1 MNALVMRIP
10 PNEAGRDFIIGDLHG
25 CYGLLLAEMEK
36 KNFDKTKDRL
46 FSVGDLV
53 DRGPD
58 SVKCMQLIYE
68 PWFFAVQGN
77 HERMMFSALLGVYSR
92 EHSPQDFYYNG
103 GDWANFTDEGI
114 DFLKVV
120 ANDMMEKMP
129 VAIEVTGEN
138 GFLLTHAYW
147 PNVEN
152 EQDPDTIVWDRNLA
166 YRYKP
171 ILQRTGAYEEFK
183 NSSRQL
189 FMLSK
194 YDPSK
199 KIVYVGHNTLN
210 NGHNIFVD
218 GHYML
223 DSGAYYAV
231 RKAMAISIYSYS
243 PQVEN
248 DVHARLTMVE
258 HKVVVEKLLEGNKQF
273 QE

>member
-1 MNALVMRIP
+1 MNALVLQLP
-10 PNEAGRDFIIGDLHG
+10 PNEVGRDFIIGDLHG
-25 CYGLLLAEMEK
+25 CYGLLLAEMD
-36 KNFDKTKDRL
+36 KNKFDKTKDRL
-46 FSVGDLV
+46 FSVGDLT

-58 SVKCMQLIYE
+58 SVKCMQLVYE

-77 HERMMFSALLGVYSR
+77 HERMMFSALLGVRSCM
-92 EHSPQDFYYNG
+92 HSPQDFYYNG
-103 GDWANFTDEGI
+103 GDWAKYTDEGI

-138 GFLLTHAYW
+138 GFKLTHAYW

-152 EQDPDTIVWDRNLA
+152 EKDPDTIVWDRNLA

-199 KIVYVGHNTLN
+199 KVVYVGHNTLN
-210 NGHNIFVD
+210 RGHNIFVD
-218 GHYML
+218 DHYML

-243 PQVEN
+243 PPVEN

-258 HKVVVEKLLEGNKQF
+258 HKAVVEKLFEGNKQF